1 MAATTLSAVKTEDFL
16 IGQPWSRETIE
27 KAMNMLYS
35 EFNPISDARADVD
48 SRRIMAK
55 NLLLKFWGETQEP
68 EIETI

>member
-16 IGQPWSRETIE
+16 IGQSWSRETIE

-35 EFNPISDARADVD
+35 EFNPISDARADAD

-55 NLLLKFWGETQEP
+55 NLLLKFWSETQEP